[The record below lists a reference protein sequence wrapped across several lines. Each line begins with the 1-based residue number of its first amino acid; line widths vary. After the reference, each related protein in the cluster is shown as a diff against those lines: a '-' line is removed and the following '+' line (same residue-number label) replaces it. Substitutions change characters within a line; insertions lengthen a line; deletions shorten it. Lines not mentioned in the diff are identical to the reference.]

1 MAIQVQLEN
10 GSLVAGGGAA
20 FKAANVHLKPLD
32 HGTLGQYRV
41 VMALKMVANMAAN
54 ARLFELRNTA
64 ANLII
69 PTRLT
74 VSALPIGG
82 IDAPYL
88 FEVALY
94 KYTSFTAVDTLN
106 VTTPTAGVM
115 RTSGMSAAPG
125 GAALRHASVGV
136 NSGMSSG
143 TLTKDQQLA
152 RLQAWMATV
161 SANSQPVTRE
171 WIGQPGMEHPPIFA
185 QNEGFV
191 IENVNVGPSVQNNV
205 QVLIELAWAEVTAF

>member
-32 HGTLGQYRV
+32 HGTLGHYRLV
-41 VMALKMVANMAAN
+41 LAIKMVTGMVAN

-64 ANLII
+64 TNLII

-74 VSALPIGG
+74 VSALPVGG
-82 IDAPYL
+82 IDTPYL
-88 FEVALY
+88 FELALY
-94 KYTSFTAVDTLN
+94 KYTSFTAVDTSN
-106 VTTPTAGVM
+106 VTTPTAAVL

-125 GAALRHASVGV
+125 GAALRHFSVGV
-136 NSGMSSG
+136 NSGMSGGS
-143 TLTKDQQLA
+143 LTKDQQLA
-152 RLQAWMATV
+152 RLQAWMASV
-161 SANSQPVTRE
+161 SASSQPINRE
-171 WIGQPGMEHPPIFA
+171 WIGLPGMEHPPIFA

-205 QVLIELAWAEVTAF
+205 QVVLDLAWAEVAAF